1 MGMGKQPGTT
11 PGDGF
16 GRQVGRRVVKRV
28 VKRVGA
34 LLAALAGKPGLS
46 GLPGLLVLPALLWT
60 GAAHGGTLVLESWR
74 SDDRVL
80 WETVLIPAFERK
92 HPAIK
97 LRFAGTAPTEY
108 DSVLAERL
116 AGGSA
121 GDLLACRPFDAS
133 LALYRKGY
141 LDKLDGK
148 SGMQHFN
155 PHALVAWQTDDGK
168 DTFCMPVASAIHGFF
183 YNKRIFRK
191 LNLQA
196 PDTEAEFF
204 AVLDAVRKDGAYA
217 PLALGTAEQWEASQ
231 TVFTNIGPAYWGGE
245 EGRRALVAG
254 KAKFTDPPFMAA
266 FHAEARLAG
275 YLSSN
280 AARQSYND
288 SQVLF
293 ATGRAAIY
301 PAGSWD
307 IAYFNQSA
315 GLDLGVFP
323 PPVARAGD
331 KCQISDHMDIGIG
344 VNRKSRNK
352 KDAYQFLAWLGSQ
365 EFADLHT
372 NRLTG
377 FFSLSNHLIAVRDP
391 LAKQMA
397 AWRHSCGTTFRLN
410 AQFLNRGKPNL
421 EQELWAVNAQ
431 VLNGALS
438 PQDAAAR
445 LQQGLGKWYKPQK
458 KQAGGQA
465 R

>member
-1 MGMGKQPGTT
+1 MRLAPLL
-11 PGDGF
+11 
-16 GRQVGRRVVKRV
+16 RHLLLL
-28 VKRVGA
+28 A
-34 LLAALAGKPGLS
+34 LLCCGSAGAGN
-46 GLPGLLVLPALLWT
+46 
-60 GAAHGGTLVLESWR
+60 LVLESWR
-74 SDDRVL
+74 VDDRVL

-92 HPAIK
+92 HPGVTV
-97 LRFAGTAPTEY
+97 RFSGTAPTEY
-108 DSVLAERL
+108 DGVLAQRL
-116 AGGSA
+116 AIGNA
-121 GDLLACRPFDAS
+121 GDLIACRPFDAS

-141 LDKLDGK
+141 LDKLDGRP
-148 SGMQHFN
+148 GMEHFN
-155 PHALVAWQTDDGK
+155 PGALVAWQTDDGK
-168 DTFCMPVASAIHGFF
+168 ATFCMPVASAIHGFF

-196 PDTEAEFF
+196 PTTEAEFF
-204 AVLDAVRKDGAYA
+204 AVLDAVKRSGNYA

-231 TVFTNIGPAYWGGE
+231 TVFTNVGPVYWRGE

-254 KAKFTDPPFMAA
+254 KARFTDPGFAAA
-266 FHAEARLAG
+266 FAFEERLAG
-275 YLSSN
+275 YLSKG
-280 AARQSYND
+280 AATQSYND

-293 ATGRAAIY
+293 ALGKAAIY

-323 PPVARAGD
+323 PPVRSAGD
-331 KCQISDHMDIGIG
+331 KCRISDHMDIGIG

-352 KDAYQFLAWLGSQ
+352 EDAWLFLAWLGSQ

-397 AWRHSCGTTFRLN
+397 AWRNSCETTFRLN
-410 AQFLNRGKPNL
+410 AQFLNRGWPGM

-431 VLNGALS
+431 VLNGTLS
-438 PQDAAAR
+438 AKDAAAR
-445 LQQGLGKWYKPQK
+445 MQQGFARWYKPQQK
-458 KQAGGQA
+458 
-465 R
+465 